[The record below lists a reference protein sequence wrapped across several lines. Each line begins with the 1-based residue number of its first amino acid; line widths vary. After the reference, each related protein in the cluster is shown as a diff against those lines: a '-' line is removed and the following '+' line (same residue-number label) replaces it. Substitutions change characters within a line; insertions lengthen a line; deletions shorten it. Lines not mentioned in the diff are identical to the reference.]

1 MNTSATVLGAGP
13 HPALPPEPA
22 EAATRCAGWRL
33 VLLRLAWA
41 AIALL
46 CLGASAAGFVALLDQ
61 QSLDVLFRV
70 GVFALNPQL
79 PTVFDVLGVP
89 NTLVLRADFL
99 FRLLGLT
106 VFMVTAAVIFL
117 RKSRDWMTGLVS
129 ITLATLGATVFA
141 PLEVLAASNPGWV
154 PVVRLLGI
162 PEPNSP
168 LFGRSI
174 GGLAFLLFLYLFPDG
189 RFVPPWTKAVAAA
202 VAGHVLL
209 WVLLPNSFLAVDRW
223 PNQLLLTWIVL
234 IPASGLFAQFYRY
247 VTETSSSQRRQTRL
261 VVIALGVMAAVPSLL
276 IVVTPELGEGLP
288 GLALVTP
295 RVEALY
301 ELILLLLLAL
311 ALLTLPLSIA
321 VSVLRYR
328 LWDIDLLVN
337 RALVYGSLTA
347 TLGAAYVATVVLLQ
361 QVFSPVT
368 QRSTIAVAI
377 STLAFAALFQPARD
391 RFQAIIDRR
400 FNRRKYDAEQTIV
413 AFSSRLREEVN
424 LDSLADDLLNVV
436 DETME
441 PSHVSLWL
449 RPTTEAAEA

>member
-1 MNTSATVLGAGP
+1 
-13 HPALPPEPA
+13 
-22 EAATRCAGWRL
+22 
-33 VLLRLAWA
+33 
-41 AIALL
+41 
-46 CLGASAAGFVALLDQ
+46 
-61 QSLDVLFRV
+61 
-70 GVFALNPQL
+70 
-79 PTVFDVLGVP
+79 
-89 NTLVLRADFL
+89 
-99 FRLLGLT
+99 
-106 VFMVTAAVIFL
+106 
-117 RKSRDWMTGLVS
+117 
-129 ITLATLGATVFA
+129 
-141 PLEVLAASNPGWV
+141 
-154 PVVRLLGI
+154 
-162 PEPNSP
+162 
-168 LFGRSI
+168 
-174 GGLAFLLFLYLFPDG
+174 
-189 RFVPPWTKAVAAA
+189 
-202 VAGHVLL
+202 
-209 WVLLPNSFLAVDRW
+209 
-223 PNQLLLTWIVL
+223 VL

-400 FNRRKYDAEQTIV
+400 FNRRKYNAEQTIV